1 VRDLPAV
8 RAALG
13 DPGGGAR
20 ARPRAGR
27 GRDRPVPHPGG
38 RGLDSQPGER
48 PVRAVRPAEAC
59 GISRKSGLQDGAF
72 CYQSCSGRT
81 ASMRGTFGG
90 EVTFV
95 PGTRR
100 RPTGEPFQA
109 RVQPFRLH
117 VPEYMY

>member
-1 VRDLPAV
+1 EEEEEEEEEEEAEE
-8 RAALG
+8 G
-13 DPGGGAR
+13 
-20 ARPRAGR
+20 
-27 GRDRPVPHPGG
+27 VPP
-38 RGLDSQPGER
+38 
-48 PVRAVRPAEAC
+48 
-59 GISRKSGLQDGAF
+59 RKSGLQDGAF

>member
-1 VRDLPAV
+1 FETCQLSERHWEIQEEGREPDHVRGEGVIGLYPILADGGWILN
-8 RAALG
+8 RES
-13 DPGGGAR
+13 DPYGQYG
-20 ARPRAGR
+20 PR
-27 GRDRPVPHPGG
+27 
-38 RGLDSQPGER
+38 
-48 PVRAVRPAEAC
+48 
-59 GISRKSGLQDGAF
+59 RKSGLQDGAF

>member
-1 VRDLPAV
+1 VEEPEGEPELRYDCNAKMKHPLAQESDPYGQYGPRRRAGLAGLCPAW
-8 RAALG
+8 A
-13 DPGGGAR
+13 AR
-20 ARPRAGR
+20 A
-27 GRDRPVPHPGG
+27 
-38 RGLDSQPGER
+38 
-48 PVRAVRPAEAC
+48 
-59 GISRKSGLQDGAF
+59 RKSGLQDGAF